1 MGKPFNDVVK
11 KGEMVEEGLKSSKII
26 SYSSIKATTQ
36 AIQNGTG
43 ILLGKNKKD
52 DVAMVV
58 SGPWRGPR
66 VHSRVFGPHMNR
78 YVLGKKILRAG
89 YFWFTMERD
98 CIRFVR
104 KYHHYQVHSDLIHSP
119 SSELQTMYAPWHFV
133 TWSMD
138 VIGPIKSAASNRHR
152 FILVAINYFT
162 KWVEAVTFKSVT
174 KKSSNERGMPIVQA
188 YESNSTPYRPKAN
201 GAAEADNKNIK
212 NILRKMVQGATPY
225 LLVYGT
231 GAVIPAEVDVPPF
244 GSLQKLKLMMM
255 SL

>member
-174 KKSSNERGMPIVQA
+174 KKALEDFLHSNIICRFMIPKVIIIDNVANLNSHLMKEGQGILFVLQVSSMR
-188 YESNSTPYRPKAN
+188 KAMFK
-201 GAAEADNKNIK
+201 E
-212 NILRKMVQGATPY
+212 
-225 LLVYGT
+225 
-231 GAVIPAEVDVPPF
+231 F
-244 GSLQKLKLMMM
+244 
-255 SL
+255 